1 MKKPVCMFC
10 GAPAT
15 LLCDGIIGWDAD
27 EDEHGHMTKC
37 RAMFTC
43 DAPVCRNCATWHGN
57 IFFDGKIRMMDTRD
71 LCPLCQKLHEAGKF
85 IRVADHRKNSALPQP
100 CLTEEQADRIRAAH
114 WAGFT
119 GRRAGD
125 VKVVPGGGQQSFKFY
140 PDH

>member
-1 MKKPVCMFC
+1 MKKALCMFC

-27 EDEHGHMTKC
+27 EDKHRHMTKC
-37 RAMFTC
+37 RGMFTC
-43 DAPVCRNCATWHGN
+43 DAPVCRNCTTWHGN

-71 LCPLCQKLHEAGKF
+71 LCPLCQKLHEAGKS
-85 IRVADHRKNSALPQP
+85 IRVAEHRKNSALPQP

-119 GRRAGD
+119 GRHAGD
-125 VKVVPGGGQQSFKFY
+125 VKVLPGGGQQSFKF
-140 PDH
+140 

>member
-1 MKKPVCMFC
+1 MKKSVCMFC

-27 EDEHGHMTKC
+27 EGEHGHMTKC
-37 RAMFTC
+37 RGMFTC

-71 LCPLCQKLHEAGKF
+71 LCPLCQKLHEAGES
-85 IRVADHRKNSALPQP
+85 IRVAEHRKNSALPQP

-119 GRRAGD
+119 GRHAGK
-125 VKVVPGGGQQSFKFY
+125 VKILPGGGQQSFEF
-140 PDH
+140 

>member
-1 MKKPVCMFC
+1 MKKSVCMFC

-27 EDEHGHMTKC
+27 EDEHGHMTKY

-71 LCPLCQKLHEAGKF
+71 LCPLCQKLHEAGEY
-85 IRVADHRKNSALPQP
+85 IRVAEHRKNSALPQP

-125 VKVVPGGGQQSFKFY
+125 VKVLPGGGQQSFKFY

>member
-1 MKKPVCMFC
+1 MKKALCMFC
-10 GAPAT
+10 GTPAT
-15 LLCDGIIGWDAD
+15 LLCDGIIGWDAG

-71 LCPLCQKLHEAGKF
+71 LCPLCQKLHEAGES

-119 GRRAGD
+119 GRHAGD
-125 VKVVPGGGQQSFKFY
+125 VKVLPGGGQQSFKF
-140 PDH
+140 

>member
-1 MKKPVCMFC
+1 MKKSVCMFC

-27 EDEHGHMTKC
+27 EDELGHMTKC
-37 RAMFTC
+37 RGMFTC

-71 LCPLCQKLHEAGKF
+71 LCPLCQKLHEAGES

-100 CLTEEQADRIRAAH
+100 CLTKEQADRIRAAH

-119 GRRAGD
+119 GRRTGD
-125 VKVVPGGGQQSFKFY
+125 VKVLPGGGQQSFKF
-140 PDH
+140 

>member
-1 MKKPVCMFC
+1 
-10 GAPAT
+10 
-15 LLCDGIIGWDAD
+15 
-27 EDEHGHMTKC
+27 
-37 RAMFTC
+37 
-43 DAPVCRNCATWHGN
+43 
-57 IFFDGKIRMMDTRD
+57 MMDTRD
-71 LCPLCQKLHEAGKF
+71 LCPLCQKLHEAGES
-85 IRVADHRKNSALPQP
+85 IRVTDHRKSSALPQP

>member
-1 MKKPVCMFC
+1 MKKSVCMFC

-27 EDEHGHMTKC
+27 EDKHGYMKKC
-37 RAMFTC
+37 RVMFTC

-71 LCPLCQKLHEAGKF
+71 LCPLCQKLHEAGES
-85 IRVADHRKNSALPQP
+85 IRVAEHQKNSALPQP

-125 VKVVPGGGQQSFKFY
+125 VKVLPGGGQQSFKF
-140 PDH
+140 

>member
-1 MKKPVCMFC
+1 MKKSVCMFC

-27 EDEHGHMTKC
+27 EDELGHMTKC
-37 RAMFTC
+37 RGTFTC
-43 DAPVCRNCATWHGN
+43 DAPVCRNGATWHGN

-71 LCPLCQKLHEAGKF
+71 LCPLCQKLHEAGES

-100 CLTEEQADRIRAAH
+100 CLTKEQADRIRAAH

-125 VKVVPGGGQQSFKFY
+125 VKVLPGGGQQSFKF
-140 PDH
+140 

>member
-1 MKKPVCMFC
+1 
-10 GAPAT
+10 
-15 LLCDGIIGWDAD
+15 
-27 EDEHGHMTKC
+27 
-37 RAMFTC
+37 
-43 DAPVCRNCATWHGN
+43 
-57 IFFDGKIRMMDTRD
+57 MMDIRD
-71 LCPLCQKLHEAGKF
+71 LCPLCQKLHEAGES

>member
-27 EDEHGHMTKC
+27 EDEHGYMTKC
-37 RAMFTC
+37 RGMFTC

-71 LCPLCQKLHEAGKF
+71 LCPLCQKLHEAGTH
-85 IRVADHRKNSALPQP
+85 IRVAEHRKHSALPQP
-100 CLTEEQADRIRAAH
+100 CLTKEQAAIIRAAH
-114 WAGFT
+114 WAGFANSYT
-119 GRRAGD
+119 RSIEIL
-125 VKVVPGGGQQSFKFY
+125 KGGGQQSFDF
-140 PDH
+140 

>member
-1 MKKPVCMFC
+1 MKKSVCMFC
-10 GAPAT
+10 GTPAT

-27 EDEHGHMTKC
+27 EDKHGYMKKC
-37 RAMFTC
+37 RAIFTC

-71 LCPLCQKLHEAGKF
+71 LCPLCQKLHEAGES
-85 IRVADHRKNSALPQP
+85 IRVAEHQKNSALPQP

-125 VKVVPGGGQQSFKFY
+125 VKVLPGGGQQSFKF
-140 PDH
+140 